1 MPPARDNLRG
11 ANPESTRPADVRLAD
26 ANPESTTPADVQL
39 PDANPASATP
49 APADPAAGPQH
60 LVFSVEAGGLEV
72 SLVDA
77 QRQLVVHRFAPPRKL
92 IGQPVFSPDAR
103 HAYWASVDGWIT
115 SYDLRARRVVAEL
128 RTGERVS
135 GLAVSGDGRLLL
147 VANAEPRVLTLLDAE
162 LRPQRSYPAPQTG
175 ADASAGAPA
184 VRDARGHKSFVV
196 GFAGGMQLW
205 ELSYDPNAEPIF
217 DGLVHDYRSGEGIAR
232 PGYLGLRRTL
242 LETPLDQLFLSPDD
256 RHVLGLAR
264 GATGQLQVV
273 NLDVR
278 RRIAT
283 VQLPGLPNPG
293 AATAWT
299 ANGTSMLAIPDCS
312 GAKASLLDPRGWK
325 LAGSVDLPPPAV
337 GSAPAYRVADLAR
350 GNGGAL
356 AAIGAQSCSKIRDE

>member
-1 MPPARDNLRG
+1 MPPARANLRG
-11 ANPESTRPADVRLAD
+11 ANPASTRPADDGLA
-26 ANPESTTPADVQL
+26 
-39 PDANPASATP
+39 DANPASATP
-49 APADPAAGPQH
+49 ASADPAAGPQH
-60 LVFSVEAGGLEV
+60 LIFSVEAGGLEV

-77 QRQLVVHRFAPPRKL
+77 QRQLVVHRFAAPRRL
-92 IGQPVFSPDAR
+92 IGQPVFSPDTR

-115 SYDLRARRVVAEL
+115 RYDLLARRVVGEFRAA
-128 RTGERVS
+128 ERVS
-135 GLAVSGDGRLLL
+135 GLAVSGDGRWLM
-147 VANAEPRVLTLLDAE
+147 VASAEPRALTLLDAE
-162 LRPQRSYPAPQTG
+162 LRPQRSYPAPQTDG
-175 ADASAGAPA
+175 DAVIGAPA

-196 GFAGGMQLW
+196 GFAGGTQLW

-242 LETPLDQLFLSPDD
+242 LEAPLDQLFLSPDE
-256 RHVLGLAR
+256 RHVLGLGLAR
-264 GATGQLQVV
+264 GTTGQLQVV

-283 VQLPGLPNPG
+283 VQLPGLPNLG
-293 AATAWT
+293 AATVWAASASGT
-299 ANGTSMLAIPDCS
+299 ALLAIPDCS
-312 GAKASLLDPRGWK
+312 GATASLLDPRGWK

-350 GNGGAL
+350 GSGGAL

>member
-1 MPPARDNLRG
+1 MPPARTSLPN
-11 ANPESTRPADVRLAD
+11 ANPASDSLSD
-26 ANPESTTPADVQL
+26 ANPARSNPAYDRL
-39 PDANPASATP
+39 SDANPASATP
-49 APADPAAGPQH
+49 ASAGVAAGAQH
-60 LVFSVEAGGLEV
+60 LIFSVEAGGLEV

-77 QRQLVVHRFAPPRKL
+77 QRLLVVHRFAPPRKL
-92 IGQPVFSPDAR
+92 IGEPVFAPDAL
-103 HAYWASVDGWIT
+103 HAYWAAVGGWIT
-115 SYDLRARRVVAEL
+115 KYDLRARRVVAEL
-128 RTGERVS
+128 RTGDRVS
-135 GLAVSGDGRLLL
+135 GLAVSGDGRWLL
-147 VANAEPRVLTLLDAE
+147 VASAEPRSLTLLDAD
-162 LRPQRSYPAPQTG
+162 LRPQRSYPAPQTDG
-175 ADASAGAPA
+175 DASIGAPA

-242 LETPLDQLFLSPDD
+242 LEAPLDQLVLSPDE

-264 GATGQLQVV
+264 GATGQLQVI

-299 ANGTSMLAIPDCS
+299 ANGTGVLAIPDCS
-312 GAKASLLDPRGWK
+312 GATASLLDPRGWR
-325 LAGSVDLPPPAV
+325 LAGSIDLPARADI
-337 GSAPAYRVADLAR
+337 GAPAYRVTNVAR
-350 GNGGAL
+350 SNGGAL
-356 AAIGAQSCSKIRDE
+356 AAIGARSCSKIRDQ